1 MGTIES
7 VHNGTL
13 NGPPPLFAPPPPPPF
28 APPPYPGTFIVA
40 ATPGN
45 GVGVASGVLGIV
57 GLVLSFIPVLD
68 FVGVVLA
75 ILAVILGAVGIQRA
89 GAAGGAGKGMAVTG
103 LVCGLVALAVG
114 LLFIAVIF
122 SATSTAL
129 YT

>member
-13 NGPPPLFAPPPPPPF
+13 NGPPPPPPF
-28 APPPYPGTFIVA
+28 APPPPPYPGTFIVA

-68 FVGVVLA
+68 FIGVVLA

-89 GAAGGAGKGMAVTG
+89 NAANGAGKGMAVTG
-103 LVCGLVALAVG
+103 LVCGLVALAIG
-114 LLFIAVIF
+114 LLFIAVVF

>member
-13 NGPPPLFAPPPPPPF
+13 NGPPPPPPF
-28 APPPYPGTFIVA
+28 APPPPPYPGTFIVA

-89 GAAGGAGKGMAVTG
+89 NAADGAGKGMAVTG
-103 LVCGLVALAVG
+103 LVCGLVALAIG

>member
-13 NGPPPLFAPPPPPPF
+13 NGPPPPPPF
-28 APPPYPGTFIVA
+28 APSPPPYPGTFIVA

-68 FVGVVLA
+68 FIGVVLA

-89 GAAGGAGKGMAVTG
+89 NAADGAGKGMAVTG
-103 LVCGLVALAVG
+103 LVCGLVALAIG
-114 LLFIAVIF
+114 LLFIAVVF

>member
-13 NGPPPLFAPPPPPPF
+13 NGPPPPPPF
-28 APPPYPGTFIVA
+28 APPPPPYPGTFIVA

-89 GAAGGAGKGMAVTG
+89 NAAGGAGKGMAVTG
-103 LVCGLVALAVG
+103 LVCGLVALAIG

-122 SATSTAL
+122 SATSTVL

>member
-13 NGPPPLFAPPPPPPF
+13 NGPPPPPPPPF

-45 GVGVASGVLGIV
+45 GVGVASAVLGIV
-57 GLVLSFIPVLD
+57 GLGLSYIPLLD

-89 GAAGGAGKGMAVTG
+89 SAAGGAGKGVAVTG

-122 SATSTAL
+122 SATSTVL